1 MTTRSTCASRGLAPR
16 RLAAAMAGVSLL
28 APLVAC
34 GGGST
39 GKSDGPLKVIVSTQH
54 DLTMMGPETADHFDL
69 WSSCAE
75 DLDVEIAAGQ
85 EVPQA
90 MASGSADVGITSP
103 NSFIAAI
110 SEGLEAKIVGS
121 SMPKWD
127 QYAIV
132 TNESDAAE
140 FKVLK
145 GSTFGIS
152 NFGSAGH
159 FATEAIAD
167 SLDWTKRDYK
177 LVTLGG
183 LDGLRAGLK
192 SGAIDAFLW
201 SGAPAYT
208 LESEGTARVLGS
220 VSELV
225 GPNAMTVY
233 GVTNEAMETRP
244 EDVKALMECSYRA
257 VETAQSDAEL
267 TRRMLVEV
275 WKYQPDVA
283 DKMIEVEVPSLS
295 TDGAISDDMIQGML
309 KATHA
314 TVDRSDSL
322 TMNDLKAM
330 YVPWSSL

>member
-1 MTTRSTCASRGLAPR
+1 MTTRTRRARSGLAPR
-16 RLAAAMAGVSLL
+16 RLLAAVAGVSLL
-28 APLVAC
+28 VPLAAC
-34 GGGST
+34 GSGASGN
-39 GKSDGPLKVIVSTQH
+39 SDGPLKVIVSTQH
-54 DLTMMGPETADHFDL
+54 DLTMMGPETAEHFKL
-69 WSSCAE
+69 WSDCAK
-75 DLDVEIAAGQ
+75 DLEVEITAGQ

-90 MASGSADVGITSP
+90 LASGSADVGITSP

-132 TNESDAAE
+132 KKKSDATE
-140 FKVLK
+140 FKDLK

-152 NFGSAGH
+152 SFGSAGH
-159 FATEAIAD
+159 FATEAIAK
-167 SLDWTKRDYK
+167 SLDWSKGDYK

-208 LESEGTARVLGS
+208 LEAEGAARVLGS

-233 GVTNEAMETRP
+233 GVSDAAMEGRP
-244 EDVKALMECSYRA
+244 EDVKALMECSYKA
-257 VETAQSDAEL
+257 VERAQGDAEA
-267 TRRMLVEV
+267 TREMLVDA
-275 WKYQPDVA
+275 WKYQPEVA
-283 DKMIEVEVPSLS
+283 EKLIEVEVSALS
-295 TDGAISDDMIQGML
+295 TDGAISDDMLQGML
-309 KATHA
+309 EATHA
-314 TVDRSDSL
+314 TVDRGDSL
-322 TMNDLKAM
+322 TVEDLEEM